1 MNNLLPYAFA
11 RDYGVLARSN
21 GDPAQAVEV
30 LVSNATKP
38 AAIAE
43 VSRRFGRIAL
53 RRMASGCASTPTHS
67 ARHIQCCETAKPAPR
82 SQSDFAALCLSECC
96 LTRIPSGVWRSLWNP
111 DGPLAGRSE

>member
-30 LVSNATKP
+30 MVSNATKP

-43 VSRRFGRIAL
+43 ISRRFGRIAL
-53 RRMASGCASTPTHS
+53 RRMEPVPPPTRAPAATLRRSPTSSTPTS
-67 ARHIQCCETAKPAPR
+67 T
-82 SQSDFAALCLSECC
+82 
-96 LTRIPSGVWRSLWNP
+96 
-111 DGPLAGRSE
+111 

>member
-21 GDPAQAVEV
+21 GDPSQAVEV

-43 VSRRFGRIAL
+43 VSRRFGRITL
-53 RRMASGCASTPTHS
+53 RRMDRA
-67 ARHIQCCETAKPAPR
+67 EVE
-82 SQSDFAALCLSECC
+82 AA
-96 LTRIPSGVWRSLWNP
+96 I
-111 DGPLAGRSE
+111 AAA